1 MSTNHPARYR
11 EQAEYC
17 RLQATKA
24 SDPKD
29 KEPWLKIARDW
40 LQMAED
46 AEVRKRRGTGGGS

>member
-1 MSTNHPARYR
+1 MNSDDPNRYR

-17 RLQATKA
+17 RTQAKKA

-29 KEPWLKIARDW
+29 KEAWLKVAADW

-46 AEVRKRRGTGGGS
+46 AERRHQGSN